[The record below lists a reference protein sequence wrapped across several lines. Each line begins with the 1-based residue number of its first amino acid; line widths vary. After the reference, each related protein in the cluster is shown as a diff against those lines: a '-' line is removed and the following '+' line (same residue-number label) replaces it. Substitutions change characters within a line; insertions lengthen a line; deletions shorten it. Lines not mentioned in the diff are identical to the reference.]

1 MGIEI
6 NRIEK
11 EFIFKRALDSKIR
24 ANIHGDKKELEG
36 ALVDFSENSISV
48 ETITENNLEV
58 GEEVRVYLFFQNNM
72 HTFNSTVKEVEPNK
86 IVITQPAGVYKQLQR
101 KHERVKTP
109 ENVSGFFTL
118 KGKNFELNFPKM
130 SRYFT
135 VERPESAESFDESS
149 IEDLISD
156 FRSKVNKMVSNNNI
170 VMLRNRNPSSF
181 EERLMFNTAKI
192 IWVPSIKEGY
202 APHDPFP
209 DNRILTK
216 REMIQQEGE
225 SEFSDSVLNA
235 RLENRLDEKF
245 RDHIYSEIYC
255 PLMYNQ
261 YFVGYV
267 HVFNTLT
274 KKESISEA
282 IIEYVYQF
290 AKVLCYSLEINGYF
304 TSLANQEKDF
314 ETQIIDLSASGL
326 LFANPAKDLSRDLLI
341 HTDLKVTLKFK
352 GRSMQIGARIIRK
365 FKDRDHLYI
374 GLQFMDIA
382 PEDFRLLFESIYGKS
397 FNDEFNNQW
406 EGGIPPP
413 KLKFD

>member
-1 MGIEI
+1 MGIQI

-11 EFIFKRALDSKIR
+11 EFIFKRALDRKIR
-24 ANIHGDKKELEG
+24 ANIHGDKKEFEG
-36 ALVDFSENSISV
+36 TLIDFSKSSITL
-48 ETITENNLEV
+48 ETLAANDLEI

-72 HTFNSTVKEVEPNK
+72 HTFNSTIKEREANK

-109 ENVSGFFTL
+109 QDVTGFFTL
-118 KGKNFELNFPKM
+118 KGKNFELNFPKT
-130 SRYFT
+130 SRYFS

-149 IEDLISD
+149 IDKLIKD
-156 FRSKVNKMVSNNNI
+156 FRGKVNKMVSDNNI

-181 EERLMFNTAKI
+181 EESLMFKTAKI

-202 APHDPFP
+202 ALHDPFP
-209 DNRILTK
+209 DNRILTQ

-225 SEFSDSVLNA
+225 SDFSDSVLNA
-235 RLENRLDEKF
+235 RLEKRLDEKL
-245 RDHIYSEIYC
+245 RNHIYSEIYC

-267 HVFNTLT
+267 HVYNSLE
-274 KKESISEA
+274 KKEGISEA

-397 FNDEFNNQW
+397 FTDEVNDQW

-413 KLKFD
+413 QLRFD

>member
-1 MGIEI
+1 MGIQI

-11 EFIFKRALDSKIR
+11 EFIFKRALDLKIR
-24 ANIHGDKKELEG
+24 ANIHGDKKEFEG
-36 ALVDFSENSISV
+36 TLAEFSEDSITLETFTANSFEI
-48 ETITENNLEV
+48 

-72 HTFNSTVKEVEPNK
+72 HTFSSTIKEREPNK

-101 KHERVKTP
+101 KHERVKTA
-109 ENVSGFFTL
+109 EDVKGFFTL
-118 KGKNFELNFPKM
+118 KGKNFELNCPKT

-149 IEDLISD
+149 IDGLIRD
-156 FRSKVNKMVSNNNI
+156 FRDKVNKMVSDNDI

-181 EERLMFNTAKI
+181 EENLLFKTAKI

-202 APHDPFP
+202 ALHDPFP

-216 REMIQQEGE
+216 REMIKQEGE
-225 SEFSDSVLNA
+225 SEYSDSVLNA
-235 RLENRLDEKF
+235 RLDNRLDEKF
-245 RDHIYSEIYC
+245 RNHIHSEIYC

-267 HVFNTLT
+267 HVYNSLK
-274 KKESISEA
+274 KKENIGEA

-290 AKVLCYSLEINGYF
+290 SKVLCYSLEINGYF

-341 HTDLKVTLKFK
+341 HTDLKVTLKFQ

-382 PEDFRLLFESIYGKS
+382 PEDLRFLFESIYGKS
-397 FNDEFNNQW
+397 FTDELDDQW
-406 EGGIPPP
+406 EGGIAPPE
-413 KLKFD
+413 LKFE